1 MQTIRPYY
9 ASRFFSEFILV
20 YPFYLLIFQERGLSV
35 ASSGWLMAIWSFSVM
50 AFEIPAGM
58 VSDKANR
65 KHVLIAAVIVKALA
79 FLLWIPNWGFISA
92 ASGFVLWGL
101 SESLN
106 SGTEEAWLYETLASE
121 GSTEHYTRIR
131 GKGQFFASMGIALA
145 APAGGWLS
153 RYGMHAVLIAS
164 AFSCMVA
171 GIAMLRFENPPRTHT
186 HLPDQG
192 DEAAPIRAGDLRK
205 VWNAW
210 RSHSLII
217 HMTLFSCLILIVAGV
232 LDEWDPLLLHSLGIS
247 NTMIGVWITIR
258 FTSESLGAMLS
269 HRADSILGSPRK
281 MAIAAAGF
289 ALPLLTLG
297 YFFNLA
303 WLPAYCLFYFGYAM
317 IAVQLETR
325 IQESTPGDWR
335 ASVLSLRSLLDNASG
350 IGLILISGY
359 AIQIWGYSLVWII
372 AGTYAIVGSSG
383 FLFFNRT

>member
-1 MQTIRPYY
+1 MQAILPYY

-65 KHVLIAAVIVKALA
+65 KHILISAVIVKALA
-79 FLLWIPNWGFISA
+79 FLIWIPDWGFVAIA
-92 ASGFVLWGL
+92 AGFALWGL

-121 GSTEHYTRIR
+121 GSTENYTRIR

-171 GIAMLRFENPPRTHT
+171 GITMLRFGNPPRTHK
-186 HLPDQG
+186 HLPDEG
-192 DEAAPIRAGDLRK
+192 DEASPFRPGDLRK
-205 VWNAW
+205 VWDAW
-210 RSHSLII
+210 RSHPVII
-217 HMTLFSCLILIVAGV
+217 RMTLFSCLILIVAGV
-232 LDEWDPLLLHSLGIS
+232 LDEWDPLLLNSIGLS
-247 NTMIGVWITIR
+247 NTMIGMWITIR
-258 FTSESLGAMLS
+258 FTSESLGAILS
-269 HRADSILGSPRK
+269 HRADSILGSPRN
-281 MAIAAAGF
+281 MAIAATLF
-289 ALPLLTLG
+289 ALPLLALG

-325 IQESTPGDWR
+325 IQESTPGEWR

-359 AIQIWGYSLVWII
+359 AIQTCGFSLVWIL
-372 AGTYAIVGSSG
+372 AGTYAIAGSIA
-383 FLFFNRT
+383 FLFFNRS